1 VKQLSI
7 VCGVWTL
14 GFAIKLLAVAFG
26 RTLFYIENQKVGAT
40 NYGTACLLGF
50 CDFLTIV
57 VPIYCVVEDSFVK
70 LMPGTFLKY
79 VNGVVPY
86 DDDEE
91 ESPPTLTTNF
101 DLRQTDSLK
110 EQLSIPLLNSSGQV
124 GHDTFT
130 AMKIQKSES
139 VPLVTIASLDQR
151 GYDLVI
157 RTTPI
162 VQRKL
167 DPMRQQLE
175 AYLTV
180 SENQL
185 TLLNPLIEEQPSKG
199 TD

>member
-1 VKQLSI
+1 
-7 VCGVWTL
+7 
-14 GFAIKLLAVAFG
+14 
-26 RTLFYIENQKVGAT
+26 
-40 NYGTACLLGF
+40 
-50 CDFLTIV
+50 
-57 VPIYCVVEDSFVK
+57 
-70 LMPGTFLKY
+70 
-79 VNGVVPY
+79 
-86 DDDEE
+86 
-91 ESPPTLTTNF
+91 
-101 DLRQTDSLK
+101 
-110 EQLSIPLLNSSGQV
+110 
-124 GHDTFT
+124 
-130 AMKIQKSES
+130 MKIQKSES

-185 TLLNPLIEEQPSKG
+185 TLLDPLIEEQPSKG